1 MARQHQNLEAGGD
14 EKLNNNFMWY
24 KLKLPKAKA
33 SAASLLRSEVKLNP
47 AAAIK

>member
-14 EKLNNNFMWY
+14 EKLNNNFMWP
-24 KLKLPKAKA
+24 KLPKAEA

>member
-14 EKLNNNFMWY
+14 EKLNNFMWP
-24 KLKLPKAKA
+24 KLPKAEA
-33 SAASLLRSEVKLNP
+33 SAASILWSEVKLNP